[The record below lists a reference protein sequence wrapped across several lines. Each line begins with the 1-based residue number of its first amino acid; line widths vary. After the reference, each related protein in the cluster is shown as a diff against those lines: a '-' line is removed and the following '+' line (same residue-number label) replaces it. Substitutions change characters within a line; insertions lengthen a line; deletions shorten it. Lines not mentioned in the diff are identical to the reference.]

1 MIQSLSMPQSLA
13 ESPLLLAANAALL
26 GGASLCWCN
35 WWINGTAALL
45 GGASIFWYHFWLIGP
60 ILHISTGEQRRALFP
75 KDKGIGP
82 GAQEALE
89 ATDVS
94 IRRDYF
100 VKANGEKIFYQFLE
114 PADQAPTHM
123 VVFIH
128 GYMSNS
134 EFHVENMLKF
144 VRRGAMVVMPDLPCH
159 GRSDGL
165 LYYTP
170 DWWALVRSMWEFL
183 DAVVEPLR
191 ASLSNPDKVFAH
203 GTSLGG
209 GLVACLA
216 IQRPVY
222 FEGIILTAPMLFVS
236 DEIKPSKLVQQV
248 FKNVL
253 GPLQLPWPVTPTSEM
268 EGTDFENIDQGRAWT
283 RANPFAMGSCKPRL
297 ATAKELGF
305 TFPDWMSEHMSQLR
319 TPFIVLHSRN
329 DKMTDPKMSERLHEE
344 ASAVDKTIRLCD
356 GEHCEHFYC
365 TPGNAKLIGMEWS
378 PVQMGR
384 AEQYFKDI
392 FEWMADRL

>member
-1 MIQSLSMPQSLA
+1 
-13 ESPLLLAANAALL
+13 
-26 GGASLCWCN
+26 
-35 WWINGTAALL
+35 
-45 GGASIFWYHFWLIGP
+45 
-60 ILHISTGEQRRALFP
+60 
-75 KDKGIGP
+75 
-82 GAQEALE
+82 
-89 ATDVS
+89 
-94 IRRDYF
+94 
-100 VKANGEKIFYQFLE
+100 
-114 PADQAPTHM
+114 
-123 VVFIH
+123 
-128 GYMSNS
+128 
-134 EFHVENMLKF
+134 MLKF
-144 VRRGAMVVMPDLPCH
+144 VRRGAIVVMPDLPSH

-170 DWWALVRSMWEFL
+170 DWWALVGSIWEFV

-191 ASLSNPDKVFAH
+191 ASLSNPSKVFAH

-216 IQRPVY
+216 IQRPVH
-222 FEGIILTAPMLFVS
+222 FDGIILTAPMLFVS
-236 DEIKPSKLVQQV
+236 DEIKPSKFVQQV

-253 GPLQLPWPVTPTSEM
+253 GPLQLPWPVTPSKEM
-268 EGTDFENIDQGRAWT
+268 EGTDFENIDQGRAWS
-283 RANPFAMGSCKPRL
+283 RANPFAMGSLKPRL

-305 TFPDWMSEHMSQLR
+305 TFPDWMSKHMSHLQ
-319 TPFIVLHSRN
+319 TPFLVLHSRN
-329 DKMTDPKMSERLHEE
+329 DKMTDPRMSERLHEE
-344 ASAVDKTIRLCD
+344 ASAADKTLRLYSD